1 MPKMQKVSTLT
12 HAYALSHSGRYEI
25 DYDKTKNGKR
35 KGKLLLKN
43 EEISGVMA
51 NTNKQCHIF
60 FIDQ

>member
-43 EEISGVMA
+43 EQSSRGKA
-51 NTNKQCHIF
+51 HTNTRKLI
-60 FIDQ
+60 